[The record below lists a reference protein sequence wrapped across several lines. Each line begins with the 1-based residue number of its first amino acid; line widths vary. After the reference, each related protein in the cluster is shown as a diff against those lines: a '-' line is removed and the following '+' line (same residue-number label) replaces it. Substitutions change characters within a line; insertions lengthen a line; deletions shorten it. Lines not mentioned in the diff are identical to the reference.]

1 MSLKTLLDEARRLAI
16 LQLLAQD
23 GDEAIND
30 SVMASALAAL
40 GHGVRRDVVRADF
53 QLLADLDLLALEE
66 LGDRMSPG
74 GAPGGAILAR
84 LTDQGAEVAAGRASA
99 PGVKRH
105 RPA

>member
-40 GHGVRRDVVRADF
+40 GHGVRREVVRADF
-53 QLLADLDLLALEE
+53 LMLADLDLLALED
-66 LGDRMSPG
+66 LGG
-74 GAPGGAILAR
+74 TILAR

-105 RPA
+105 RPG